1 MKLHKIIIAANND
14 EDLSIVKE
22 AIIEASAKDKHV
34 SANIYGKSDRY
45 LVEIEFALHGK
56 AHRIMT
62 SYFHNH
68 GRNLKQLSTI
78 GILNELI

>member
-1 MKLHKIIIAANND
+1 MKLHKMIIAANNY
-14 EDLSIVKE
+14 EDLNIVKE
-22 AIIEASAKDKHV
+22 AIIEAYAKDKHV
-34 SANIYGKSDRY
+34 SANIYRKSDIY

-56 AHRIMT
+56 AHKVMT

-68 GRNLKQLSTI
+68 GRSLKQLSTI